1 MRICMHRVGMLESYP
16 MLTSVCTIAL
26 SGYHAVMLNTSKSA
40 IENTNLHHEFA
51 RVLLTLLLHVILT
64 HAHERARA
72 HAQVSNV
79 KTGVGI
85 GRKCFRVGV
94 SMYVCVCVCVCV
106 WICSG
111 SAPHSFAYASSH
123 ACLRMDETPRVSFK
137 RFLYISTS
145 IACKA

>member
-1 MRICMHRVGMLESYP
+1 MLESYP

-94 SMYVCVCVCVCV
+94 SMYVCVRVCVDLL
-106 WICSG
+106 WIS
-111 SAPHSFAYASSH
+111 SAFLRVCIITCLFANGRNTS
-123 ACLRMDETPRVSFK
+123 
-137 RFLYISTS
+137 RFLQKISIHLHKYRLQGLIT
-145 IACKA
+145 